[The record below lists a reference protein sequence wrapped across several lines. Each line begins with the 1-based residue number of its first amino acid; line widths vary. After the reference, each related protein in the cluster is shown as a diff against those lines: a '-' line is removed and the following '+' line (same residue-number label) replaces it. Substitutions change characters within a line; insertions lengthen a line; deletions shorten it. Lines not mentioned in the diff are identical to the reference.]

1 MKSRTGERSFFLAT
15 EQISVKL
22 MFSFGHWK
30 QLKDYCPFKCICIF
44 HSVSQR
50 SWECGFCAAL
60 EKMDMSGFFVG
71 KVFRIL
77 TLSTCG
83 LFMYAYILSL
93 KTVYPDCRSYSS
105 NVES

>member
-1 MKSRTGERSFFLAT
+1 
-15 EQISVKL
+15 
-22 MFSFGHWK
+22 
-30 QLKDYCPFKCICIF
+30 
-44 HSVSQR
+44 
-50 SWECGFCAAL
+50 
-60 EKMDMSGFFVG
+60 MSGFFVG

-93 KTVYPDCRSYSS
+93 KTIYPDCRSYSS